1 MKTFSRPLLTVLLLG
16 FLLRL
21 TACWFGLPNLYH
33 ADEPVV
39 VNHAMAYGA
48 GDLNPHFFKI
58 PPLISYLL
66 FGVYGLFY
74 VLGHLAGT
82 FKNLQAF
89 EFLFY
94 SDPSLFYL
102 AARFIFG
109 VLAGTLTIFMFYRLV
124 ARHFSSRAALLG
136 AAFLAVNFLHVRD
149 SHYIYADI
157 PLLLI
162 MISAFFVFF
171 RALERSAFKLDL
183 GCGAMIGLAAAVKY
197 NGAALLIP
205 YGFILWKTGGIKK
218 IITSGLPAGLTALGV
233 FAFLNPFAVLDFQF
247 FQAELRQQALSNAGV
262 PWLHHLRYS
271 LTEAAGIPLLLFAF
285 GGMVKKFSPFNVKK
299 AAFAL
304 FALAYYG
311 VLVLAGQPY
320 DRYVLPLIP
329 FLIFFAAD
337 FIAWIPEKGGMLFRT
352 LSSVFFLT
360 AFVPNLAKSILF
372 DRLMLLPDTRTLARE
387 WVLKNI
393 PSETPLALDWD
404 FYMPRLPFSKK
415 ELEDKLWDIQNT
427 PGNFSKGQ
435 KRKLDFLLAPGQPS
449 GYDLYFLNQDQN
461 KQRFLFASPLIEYDL
476 PRLRAKGIQY
486 VVIVRLK
493 HEPGPAVFYEQLARE
508 SQKVAEFTP
517 YRNKLQKF
525 PFDEQP
531 LTAGP
536 FLWEE
541 LIGRERNGQPLEIYK
556 IV

>member
-1 MKTFSRPLLTVLLLG
+1 MKTFSKSLLTVLLLG

-21 TACWFGLPNLYH
+21 TACGFGLPNLYH

-74 VLGHLAGT
+74 VLGHLAGA

-124 ARHFSSRAALLG
+124 ARHFSPRAAILG

-157 PLLLI
+157 PLLLV

-171 RALERSAFKLDL
+171 RTLERSAFKLDL
-183 GCGAMIGLAAAVKY
+183 GCGAMLGLAAAVKY

-205 YGFILWKTGGIKK
+205 YGFILWKAGGVKK
-218 IITSGLPAGLTALGV
+218 MVTSGLPAALAALGV
-233 FAFLNPFAVLDFQF
+233 FALLNPFAFLDFHF
-247 FQAELRQQALSNAGV
+247 FQSELRQQALSNTGV

-285 GGMVKKFSPFNVKK
+285 GGMVKIFSPFNVKK
-299 AAFAL
+299 ASFAL

-337 FIAWIPEKGGMLFRT
+337 FI
-352 LSSVFFLT
+352 V
-360 AFVPNLAKSILF
+360 
-372 DRLMLLPDTRTLARE
+372 
-387 WVLKNI
+387 
-393 PSETPLALDWD
+393 
-404 FYMPRLPFSKK
+404 
-415 ELEDKLWDIQNT
+415 
-427 PGNFSKGQ
+427 
-435 KRKLDFLLAPGQPS
+435 
-449 GYDLYFLNQDQN
+449 
-461 KQRFLFASPLIEYDL
+461 
-476 PRLRAKGIQY
+476 GIQ
-486 VVIVRLK
+486 VPMR
-493 HEPGPAVFYEQLARE
+493 
-508 SQKVAEFTP
+508 
-517 YRNKLQKF
+517 
-525 PFDEQP
+525 
-531 LTAGP
+531 
-536 FLWEE
+536 
-541 LIGRERNGQPLEIYK
+541 
-556 IV
+556 